1 MSGLCVA
8 ALEIR
13 FWEAVANEPGYDRS
27 IRNPMDLCTPAGMAL
42 LGLLLLGHVAEVS
55 WVVEVSWVDGIS
67 HLLSGL

>member
-13 FWEAVANEPGYDRS
+13 FWDAIANEPGYDRP

-42 LGLLLLGHVAEVS
+42 LGCSVLC
-55 WVVEVSWVDGIS
+55 VVVWSGIK
-67 HLLSGL
+67 LI

>member
-13 FWEAVANEPGYDRS
+13 FWDAIASEPGYDRS

-42 LGLLLLGHVAEVS
+42 LGFSVLGLVINF
-55 WVVEVSWVDGIS
+55 SWVDG
-67 HLLSGL
+67 GLGL